1 MSEYGISEAQFKNA
15 KSTISKSYKARCRQG
30 WAAAPRVMARGALR
44 ADQLDIVA
52 ENLDRALSE
61 RLSPSDLDAVTGYF
75 WNTMTELNEPTV
87 EGPLANVAIGYVAGC
102 VMYAALDLA
111 GLSHGN
117 LGRVAEAVELS
128 PAGLTNRLKNIQS
141 QVTAG
146 QLPEAR
152 SMFTLD
158 GADEDSGPSPS
169 KEGAEE

>member
-1 MSEYGISEAQFKNA
+1 
-15 KSTISKSYKARCRQG
+15 
-30 WAAAPRVMARGALR
+30 
-44 ADQLDIVA
+44 
-52 ENLDRALSE
+52 
-61 RLSPSDLDAVTGYF
+61 
-75 WNTMTELNEPTV
+75 MTELNEPTV